1 MDHEFDRRAFLSAAA
16 AAGLTLVGCGGDNGA
31 REATSTTSGGS
42 KLAGT
47 GSVKVSDGGG
57 TFSRAQRI
65 AHWEPFMRD
74 TGIEVVPTPGFI
86 LEDVVNIR
94 RDRPK
99 VDVADA
105 GPQFDEMVPGKM
117 LELDYSLWDPANKA
131 AYEPAEAL
139 PISAPYFIGSSNI
152 TYDKA
157 KFGDNPPTTWADVW
171 DFEKFPGKRA
181 LYPGTYGDGMVE
193 IALLADGVA
202 PEDMYP
208 IDFDRYFRA
217 MDRIRP
223 HIVRFGAAGGDVA
236 RLIND
241 GEAVMGTEYSARFA
255 VAVDEGA
262 TNVGQT
268 FDQGWTFV
276 GYYSV
281 FKGASNVDNA
291 MKFIAYISDPEVQAR
306 FSELLPYGPPNSLAL
321 KYLSE
326 GRQKLLPTAPENRD
340 RIVYRPDMLIYWG
353 KKDPATGMTPL
364 EELTK
369 RWEEWVAKG

>member
-1 MDHEFDRRAFLSAAA
+1 MEREFDRRAFLGMAAATGLVIMGCGDEPSTKSAAKP
-16 AAGLTLVGCGGDNGA
+16 GGNP
-31 REATSTTSGGS
+31 
-42 KLAGT
+42 LAGS

-65 AHWEPFMRD
+65 AHWEPFTRD

-105 GPQFDEMVPGKM
+105 GPQFDELVPGKM
-117 LELDYSLWDPANKA
+117 LNLDYSLWKPGNREAFK
-131 AYEPAEAL
+131 PAEAL
-139 PISAPYFIGSSNI
+139 AISAPYFFGSSNI
-152 TYDKA
+152 TYDKQ
-157 KFGDNPPTTWADVW
+157 KFGANPPKTWADVW
-171 DFEKFPGKRA
+171 DVEKYPGKRA

-202 PEDMYP
+202 PENIYP
-208 IDFDRYFRA
+208 IDFDRYFKS

-223 HIVRFGAAGGDVA
+223 HIVRFGESGGDVA

-241 GEAVMGTEYSARFA
+241 GEAVMGTEYSARYA

-262 TNVGQT
+262 ANVGQT
-268 FDQGWTFV
+268 FDQGWAFV

-281 FKGASNVDNA
+281 FKGADNVENA
-291 MKFIAYISDPEVQAR
+291 MKFIAYVGQPEVQAK
-306 FSELLPYGPPNSLAL
+306 FSEILPYAPPNTLAF

-326 GRQKLLPTAPENRD
+326 GRQKLMPTAPENRD
-340 RIVYRPDMLIYWG
+340 KIVYRPDMLAYWG
-353 KKDPATGMTPL
+353 KKDAATGKTPL
-364 EELTK
+364 EELTA
-369 RWEEWVAKG
+369 RWEEWIAKG